1 MVQDLSTLVI
11 GDLHFE
17 NKLLGMLEAQ
27 KAAVIEICK
36 GQRSACTHVI
46 FLGDL
51 MMHRNPRPEV
61 LLALKDMFDTI
72 SEELGFGI
80 YILRGNHDSVSKSDD
95 GITSLSLFEGP
106 NVKVITQTWVDPEN
120 DWVFIPHYE
129 NEQKIKDDLSNVPE
143 GHTVFGHF
151 GYYGVL
157 NSAGDS
163 DFNLTISDFK
173 NPTILGHIHNESKNE
188 NVSILGTPYTT
199 NFGEA
204 SKDCFFGIL
213 TGGHFEKFPSFGG
226 PRHIVIDYDDVEDN
240 LDWINQSCR
249 SPKNFTLLRITI
261 NSTNE
266 DQNRIADLCDK
277 LQVGHVEIMYK
288 PLLDAKEEFE
298 TDNKVFTTAIN
309 DELIEH
315 YINSSNASIN
325 KDDLLSG
332 LKLIH
337 ENKQNRDI

>member
-72 SEELGFGI
+72 SGELGFGI

-120 DWVFIPHYE
+120 DWVFILHYE
-129 NEQKIKDDLSNVPE
+129 NEQKIKLNV
-143 GHTVFGHF
+143 
-151 GYYGVL
+151 Y
-157 NSAGDS
+157 
-163 DFNLTISDFK
+163 
-173 NPTILGHIHNESKNE
+173 
-188 NVSILGTPYTT
+188 
-199 NFGEA
+199 
-204 SKDCFFGIL
+204 
-213 TGGHFEKFPSFGG
+213 
-226 PRHIVIDYDDVEDN
+226 
-240 LDWINQSCR
+240 
-249 SPKNFTLLRITI
+249 
-261 NSTNE
+261 
-266 DQNRIADLCDK
+266 
-277 LQVGHVEIMYK
+277 
-288 PLLDAKEEFE
+288 
-298 TDNKVFTTAIN
+298 
-309 DELIEH
+309 
-315 YINSSNASIN
+315 
-325 KDDLLSG
+325 
-332 LKLIH
+332 
-337 ENKQNRDI
+337 